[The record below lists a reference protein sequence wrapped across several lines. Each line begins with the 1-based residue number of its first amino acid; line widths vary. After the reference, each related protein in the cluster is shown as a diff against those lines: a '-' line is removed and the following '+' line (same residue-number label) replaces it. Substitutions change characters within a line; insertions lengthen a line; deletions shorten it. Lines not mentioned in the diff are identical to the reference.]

1 MHNNTVNL
9 YRHAAAKTTRHILCH
24 DIVHGILLNEITNWW
39 KKVRC
44 TGKAPGI
51 IKL

>member
-24 DIVHGILLNEITNWW
+24 DIVHGILLNETRMQGRITDN
-39 KKVRC
+39 VL
-44 TGKAPGI
+44 GI
-51 IKL
+51 IKTG